1 MCLGKKWVER
11 VRVEFIVVVRRSLC
25 RCVEEVAS
33 NENVKRGGD
42 AATAIKRMYFAS
54 KGLENLMKFM
64 AHLTQVS
71 ACSSR
76 SHVSVVLKTENFQ
89 SNATKGREK
98 GRRK

>member
-1 MCLGKKWVER
+1 
-11 VRVEFIVVVRRSLC
+11 
-25 RCVEEVAS
+25 
-33 NENVKRGGD
+33 
-42 AATAIKRMYFAS
+42 MYFAS

-98 GRRK
+98 GKRKVNHKSLLKLRGRRAMY